1 MSKKA
6 KSQIEAAAKKLPE
19 EQDFYMRV
27 SNPTLFRRS
36 LLETSKDV
44 LIILKRTYHVKQ
56 IREAKQ
62 ETAGRISQE
71 IAEIKTLIKKLYEMI
86 PQYSKEEL
94 KKVLPQM
101 ARKPEPAPAPQPA
114 AKSQPQPQVQ
124 QPAAKAPMSDYDK
137 LTKALDD
144 ITRKLQT
151 L

>member
-6 KSQIEAAAKKLPE
+6 KDAGENMVKKLPE
-19 EQDFYMRV
+19 EQEFFMRIT
-27 SNPTLFRRS
+27 NPNLFRRS

-44 LIILKRTYHVKQ
+44 LIILKRTYNVQQ

-62 ETAGRISQE
+62 DVMGHVSQE
-71 IAEIKTLIKKLYEMI
+71 INEIKTLIKKLYEMI

-94 KKVLPQM
+94 KKVMPEGLKK
-101 ARKPEPAPAPQPA
+101 RPEPAKAEKPQL
-114 AKSQPQPQVQ
+114 QPQQ
-124 QPAAKAPMSDYDK
+124 QLKAPVSDYDK